1 MLLCEIGNTN
11 IHFYKKG
18 ATWSKKA
25 TAKNLLEIDEK
36 FYYINVNESL
46 KNKLLQMKNGIDLEP
61 FFFLDTAYK
70 GLGIDRIAACKAV
83 DNGVIVDA
91 GSAITVDIMAA
102 GLHLGGY
109 IMPGLFAFQQSF
121 SEISPKLNM
130 TLNPN
135 IPLDIFPQNTLE
147 AISYGTIKS
156 IILML
161 KESQKDKKLYFTG
174 GDGKFFAKFF
184 DNAIYD
190 GSLIFKGMLKVI
202 DETLKFQKHKLQ

>member
-18 ATWSKKA
+18 ASWSKKA
-25 TAKNLLEIDEK
+25 TVKNLLDVDEK

-46 KNKLLQMKNGIDLEP
+46 KNRLKEMENSIDLEP
-61 FFFLDTAYK
+61 FIEIDTAYK
-70 GLGIDRIAACKAV
+70 GLGIDRIAACKAI

-91 GSAITVDIMAA
+91 GSAITVDIMVA

-109 IMPGLFAFQQSF
+109 IMPGLFALQKSF
-121 SEISPKLNM
+121 SEISPRLDM

-135 IPLDIFPQNTLE
+135 IDLDIFPQNSLE
-147 AISYGTIKS
+147 AISYGAVKP

-190 GSLIFKGMLKVI
+190 ASLIFKGMMKVL
-202 DETLKFQKHKLQ
+202 ETKGLI

>member
-18 ATWSKKA
+18 ASWNKKA
-25 TAKNLLEIDEK
+25 TIKNILDVKER
-36 FYYINVNESL
+36 FYYINVNEKIKSKLDSL
-46 KNKLLQMKNGIDLEP
+46 ENAIDLEP
-61 FFFLDTAYK
+61 FLKIDTIYK
-70 GLGIDRIAACKAV
+70 GLGVDRVAACKAI

-91 GSAITVDIMAA
+91 GSAITVDIMA
-102 GLHLGGY
+102 GGVHLGGY
-109 IMPGLFAFQQSF
+109 IMPGLFALQKSF
-121 SEISPKLNM
+121 SEISPRLDM

-135 IPLDIFPQNTLE
+135 IDLDIFPQNSLE
-147 AISYGTIKS
+147 AISYGAIKP

-190 GSLIFKGMLKVI
+190 GSLIFKGMSKVLKTKGLI
-202 DETLKFQKHKLQ
+202 

>member
-18 ATWSKKA
+18 ASWSKKA
-25 TAKNLLEIDEK
+25 IVKNLSDIEER
-36 FYYINVNESL
+36 FYYINVNEKL
-46 KNKLLQMKNGIDLEP
+46 KSKLNELENAINLEP
-61 FFFLDTAYK
+61 FIEIDTIYK
-70 GLGIDRIAACKAV
+70 GLGIDRVAACKAI

-91 GSAITVDIMAA
+91 GSAITVDIMAG

-109 IMPGLFAFQQSF
+109 IMPGLFALQKSF
-121 SEISPKLNM
+121 SDISPRLDM
-130 TLNPN
+130 TINPN
-135 IPLDIFPQNTLE
+135 IALDVFPQNTLE
-147 AISYGTIKS
+147 AISYGAVKP

-161 KESQKDKKLYFTG
+161 KESQKDKRLYFTG

-202 DETLKFQKHKLQ
+202 DEKGLI

>member
-18 ATWSKKA
+18 ASWSKKA
-25 TAKNLLEIDEK
+25 SAKNLLDVKEK
-36 FYYINVNESL
+36 FYYINVNEKL
-46 KNKLLQMKNGIDLEP
+46 KSKLNELENATNLEP
-61 FFFLDTAYK
+61 FIEIDTIYK
-70 GLGIDRIAACKAV
+70 GLGIDRIAACKAI

-91 GSAITVDIMAA
+91 GSAITVDIMAG

-109 IMPGLFAFQQSF
+109 IMPGLFALQKSF
-121 SEISPKLNM
+121 ADISPRLDM
-130 TLNPN
+130 TINPN
-135 IPLDIFPQNTLE
+135 IALDIFPQNSLE
-147 AISYGTIKS
+147 AISYGAIKP

-161 KESQKDKKLYFTG
+161 KETQKDKRLYFTG

-190 GSLIFKGMLKVI
+190 GSLIFKGMMKVL
-202 DETLKFQKHKLQ
+202 ETKGLI

>member
-18 ATWSKKA
+18 ANWRKRA
-25 TAKNLLEIDEK
+25 NIKNISQIEEK
-36 FYYINVNESL
+36 FYYINVNEQL
-46 KNKLLQMKNGIDLEP
+46 KSKLQNLSNAVDLEP
-61 FFFLDTAYK
+61 FIQIDTAYK

-83 DNGVIVDA
+83 DEGVIVDA
-91 GSAITVDIMAA
+91 GSAITVDIMAG

-109 IMPGLFAFQQSF
+109 IMPGLFALQECFGS
-121 SEISPKLNM
+121 ISPKLDM
-130 TLNPN
+130 SINPN
-135 IPLDIFPQNTLE
+135 TPLDLLPQNSLE
-147 AISYGTIKS
+147 AISYGAIKPV
-156 IILML
+156 ILML

-190 GSLIFKGMLKVI
+190 GSLIFKGMLNAIQEKGI
-202 DETLKFQKHKLQ
+202 A

>member
-18 ATWSKKA
+18 ASWSKKA
-25 TAKNLLEIDEK
+25 IVKNLSDIEEQ
-36 FYYINVNESL
+36 FYYINVNEKL
-46 KNKLLQMKNGIDLEP
+46 KSKLNELENAINLEP
-61 FFFLDTAYK
+61 FIEIDTIYK
-70 GLGIDRIAACKAV
+70 GLGIDRVAACKAI

-91 GSAITVDIMAA
+91 GSAITVDIMAG

-109 IMPGLFAFQQSF
+109 IMPGLFALQKSF
-121 SEISPKLNM
+121 SDISPRLDM
-130 TLNPN
+130 TINPN
-135 IPLDIFPQNTLE
+135 IALDVFPQNTLE
-147 AISYGTIKS
+147 AISYGAVKP

-161 KESQKDKKLYFTG
+161 KESQKDKRLYFTG

-202 DETLKFQKHKLQ
+202 DEKGLI

>member
-18 ATWSKKA
+18 ASWSKKA
-25 TAKNLLEIDEK
+25 SAKNLLDVKEK
-36 FYYINVNESL
+36 FYYINVNEKL
-46 KNKLLQMKNGIDLEP
+46 KSKLNELENATNLEP
-61 FFFLDTAYK
+61 FMEIDTIYK
-70 GLGIDRIAACKAV
+70 GLGIDRIAACKAI

-91 GSAITVDIMAA
+91 GSAITVDIMAG

-109 IMPGLFAFQQSF
+109 IMPGLFALQKSF
-121 SEISPKLNM
+121 ADISPRLDM
-130 TLNPN
+130 TINPN
-135 IPLDIFPQNTLE
+135 IALDIFPQNSLE
-147 AISYGTIKS
+147 AISYGAIKP

-161 KESQKDKKLYFTG
+161 KETQKDKRLYFTG

-190 GSLIFKGMLKVI
+190 GSLIFKGMMKVL
-202 DETLKFQKHKLQ
+202 ETKGLI

>member
-18 ATWSKKA
+18 ASWSKKA
-25 TAKNLLEIDEK
+25 TIKNLLDVDEK
-36 FYYINVNESL
+36 FYYINVNEKL
-46 KNKLLQMKNGIDLEP
+46 KSKLNDMENATDLEP
-61 FFFLDTAYK
+61 FLEIDTIYK
-70 GLGIDRIAACKAV
+70 GLGIDRVAACKAI

-91 GSAITVDIMAA
+91 GSAITVDIMAG

-109 IMPGLFAFQQSF
+109 IMPGLFALQKSF
-121 SEISPKLNM
+121 SEISPRLDM

-135 IPLDIFPQNTLE
+135 IDLDVFPQNSLE
-147 AISYGTIKS
+147 AISYGAIKP

-161 KESQKDKKLYFTG
+161 KDSQKDKRLYFTG

-190 GSLIFKGMLKVI
+190 GSLIFKGMMKVLKGI
-202 DETLKFQKHKLQ
+202 SNNR

>member
-11 IHFYKKG
+11 IHFYNKG
-18 ATWSKKA
+18 ASWSKKA
-25 TAKNLLEIDEK
+25 TIKNLSDIEER
-36 FYYINVNESL
+36 FYYINVNEKL
-46 KNKLLQMKNGIDLEP
+46 KSKLNGLENAINLEP
-61 FFFLDTAYK
+61 FIEIDTIYK
-70 GLGIDRIAACKAV
+70 GLGIDRVAACKAI

-91 GSAITVDIMAA
+91 GSAITVDIMAG

-109 IMPGLFAFQQSF
+109 IMPGLFALQKSF
-121 SEISPKLNM
+121 SDISPRLDM
-130 TLNPN
+130 TINPN
-135 IPLDIFPQNTLE
+135 IALDVFPQNSLE
-147 AISYGTIKS
+147 AISYGAVKP

-161 KESQKDKKLYFTG
+161 KESQKDKRLYFTG

-202 DETLKFQKHKLQ
+202 DEKGLI

>member
-18 ATWSKKA
+18 ASWSKKA
-25 TAKNLLEIDEK
+25 SAKNLLDVKEK
-36 FYYINVNESL
+36 FYYINVNEKL
-46 KNKLLQMKNGIDLEP
+46 KSKLNELENATNLEP
-61 FFFLDTAYK
+61 FIEIDTIYK
-70 GLGIDRIAACKAV
+70 GLGIDRVAACKAI

-91 GSAITVDIMAA
+91 GSAITVDIMAG

-109 IMPGLFAFQQSF
+109 IMPGLFALQKSF
-121 SEISPKLNM
+121 ADISPRLDM
-130 TLNPN
+130 TINPN
-135 IPLDIFPQNTLE
+135 IALDIFPQNSLE
-147 AISYGTIKS
+147 AISYGAIKP

-161 KESQKDKKLYFTG
+161 KETQKDKRLYFTG

-190 GSLIFKGMLKVI
+190 GSLIFKGMMKVL
-202 DETLKFQKHKLQ
+202 ETKGLI

>member
-18 ATWSKKA
+18 ATWSKRA
-25 TAKNLLEIDEK
+25 TIKNLLDIDEK
-36 FYYINVNESL
+36 IYYINVNDSL
-46 KNKLLQMKNGIDLEP
+46 KEKLKSLDNAIDLEP
-61 FFFLDTAYK
+61 DIVIDTAYN
-70 GLGIDRIAACKAV
+70 GLGVDRVAACKAI

-91 GSAITVDIMAA
+91 GSAITVDIMAG

-109 IMPGLFAFQQSF
+109 IMPGLFALQQSF
-121 SEISPKLNM
+121 ASISPRLDM
-130 TLNPN
+130 RINPN
-135 IPLDIFPQNTLE
+135 IALDALPQNSLE
-147 AISYGTIKS
+147 AISYGIVKP

-190 GSLIFKGMLKVI
+190 ESLIFKGMMKVLNLKGMI
-202 DETLKFQKHKLQ
+202 

>member
-18 ATWSKKA
+18 ASWSKKA
-25 TAKNLLEIDEK
+25 TIKNLLDINEK
-36 FYYINVNESL
+36 FYYINVNEKL
-46 KNKLLQMKNGIDLEP
+46 KSKLNELENATNLEP
-61 FFFLDTAYK
+61 FIEIDTIYK
-70 GLGIDRIAACKAV
+70 GLGIDRVAACKAI

-91 GSAITVDIMAA
+91 GSAITVDIMAG

-109 IMPGLFAFQQSF
+109 IMPGLFALQKSF
-121 SEISPKLNM
+121 ADISPRLDM
-130 TLNPN
+130 TINPN
-135 IPLDIFPQNTLE
+135 IALDIFPQNSLE
-147 AISYGTIKS
+147 AISYGAIKP

-161 KESQKDKKLYFTG
+161 KETQKDKRLYFTG

-190 GSLIFKGMLKVI
+190 GSLIFKGMMKVL
-202 DETLKFQKHKLQ
+202 ETKGLI

>member
-18 ATWSKKA
+18 ASWSEKA
-25 TAKNLLEIDEK
+25 NVKNILQIKEK

-46 KNKLLQMKNGIDLEP
+46 KPKLEGLENGMDLKP
-61 FFFLDTAYK
+61 YIKIDTAYK
-70 GLGIDRIAACKAV
+70 GLGIDRAAACKAI
-83 DNGVIVDA
+83 DDGVIVDA
-91 GSAITVDIMAA
+91 GSAITVDIMAG

-109 IMPGLFAFQQSF
+109 IMPGLFALQKSF
-121 SEISPKLNM
+121 ASISPRLDM
-130 TLNPN
+130 TINPN
-135 IPLDIFPQNTLE
+135 TPLDLLPQNSLE
-147 AISYGTIKS
+147 AISYGAIKP

-161 KESQKDKKLYFTG
+161 KESQKDKRLYFTG

-190 GSLIFKGMLKVI
+190 SSLVFKGMLKTIKEKGIV
-202 DETLKFQKHKLQ
+202 